1 MLAKARFSRWLNFRV
16 FQHNPQKAVIPER
29 LGERAKSTEAVR
41 KPDARLCIVARR
53 TDFHVFS
60 CCAQTAGRRAANAS
74 TRGISTLSDFPHGDS
89 TQEPPQEIG
98 TSDDALLLS
107 PHQDQVLVDDI
118 IFSML
123 RLHLH

>member
-53 TDFHVFS
+53 TDFHVFP
-60 CCAQTAGRRAANAS
+60 AVRRRLDVAPQMHRRAGYFNS
-74 TRGISTLSDFPHGDS
+74 
-89 TQEPPQEIG
+89 
-98 TSDDALLLS
+98 
-107 PHQDQVLVDDI
+107 V
-118 IFSML
+118 
-123 RLHLH
+123 